1 MIAAYAIYII
11 VEWKNIPGMVPT
23 HFNAAGKPDNYGSK
37 ASLIVEPIIAL
48 LLMGLFIFIEKFP
61 QAWNFPG
68 NMVSPILT
76 LPPASQYLIYQSQPE
91 KKNQSEKQTI

>member
-11 VEWKNIPGMVPT
+11 VEWKIIPGTVPT

-37 ASLIVEPIIAL
+37 ASLIIEPIIAL

-61 QAWNFPG
+61 QAWNFPE
-68 NMVSPILT
+68 NPVSPIQSLQ
-76 LPPASQYLIYQSQPE
+76 PASQYLPCQS
-91 KKNQSEKQTI
+91 QSEKKIQSATRII